1 MDAQQPVQPA
11 LEALTARGLDL
22 PDPAVQ
28 SLAHLGVDEFDV
40 RCGRKYATILVDMTT
55 HRPVDVF
62 ADRAANTF
70 AAWLRDHA
78 EVRVICRD
86 RARSYR
92 DGAARVLR
100 RPGRL
105 LTHGAC
111 CTTWPR
117 QSNASSADTALT
129 CENLSRS
136 GTARTGSHGE
146 SDFWAMR

>member
-70 AAWLRDHA
+70 AAWLRDHP

-92 DGAARVLR
+92 DGACAGAPQARQVADAWHLLHNLAQAVERIIGRHRVDLR
-100 RPGRL
+100 EP
-105 LTHGAC
+105 LTLRNG
-111 CTTWPR
+111 
-117 QSNASSADTALT
+117 QD
-129 CENLSRS
+129 
-136 GTARTGSHGE
+136 G
-146 SDFWAMR
+146 